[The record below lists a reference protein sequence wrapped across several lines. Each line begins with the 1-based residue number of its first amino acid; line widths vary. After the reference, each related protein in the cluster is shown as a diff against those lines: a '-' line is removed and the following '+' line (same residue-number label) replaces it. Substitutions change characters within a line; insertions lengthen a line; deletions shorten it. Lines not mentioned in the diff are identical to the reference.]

1 MRKELRSEK
10 KFNVLFIGLL
20 TTRPF
25 LSVSIKKVTCMY
37 VHGHLVNIYII
48 PGKIKLHLPQRT
60 FFKL

>member
-37 VHGHLVNIYII
+37 VHGHLVNIYIYN
-48 PGKIKLHLPQRT
+48 T
-60 FFKL
+60 W